1 MFDRLRTRLWRLA
14 FRFFPAYRGTGG
26 RVTHIEPDW
35 SEVRVKVPAN
45 WRTRNYV
52 GTIFGGSMYGA
63 VDPIYMLMLIRRLGD
78 EYVVWDKEADV
89 RFKKPG
95 TTDLHATF
103 ELPDAE
109 LDAIRAGLENQDSV
123 DRVYTVDLVDDEGVV
138 HATVHKT
145 LHISTDQKKRAE

>member
-35 SEVRVKVPAN
+35 SEVRVEVPAN

-63 VDPIYMLMLIRRLGD
+63 VDPIYRRF
-78 EYVVWDKEADV
+78 EASASRSSENL
-89 RFKKPG
+89 RFSG
-95 TTDLHATF
+95 S
-103 ELPDAE
+103 
-109 LDAIRAGLENQDSV
+109 R
-123 DRVYTVDLVDDEGVV
+123 
-138 HATVHKT
+138 
-145 LHISTDQKKRAE
+145 